1 MARTNWSKE
10 ARRGD
15 SRICE
20 AKRPGNR
27 ISPNQKRT
35 MSPKTSPE
43 PAASRERL
51 LPQEHRE
58 AAGLELLQRKSQQ
71 AATENHNP
79 RPLRSPSKKNLRS
92 EIPAQVHH
100 LFPDRKRQQCLA
112 SSRMRLSSRSPSL
125 EEKENRWQ
133 HQRQPPEMSHD
144 DCEGQD
150 TGPPVPSRTTSG
162 SAEE

>member
-1 MARTNWSKE
+1 
-10 ARRGD
+10 
-15 SRICE
+15 
-20 AKRPGNR
+20 
-27 ISPNQKRT
+27 

-92 EIPAQVHH
+92 EIPAQVRK
-100 LFPDRKRQQCLA
+100 LFLERKRQQCLE

-125 EEKENRWQ
+125 EEKANRWQ
-133 HQRQPPEMSHD
+133 RQQQQPAETFPD
-144 DCEGQD
+144 DFEERE
-150 TGPPVPSRTTSG
+150 TARHVRSWTTSV